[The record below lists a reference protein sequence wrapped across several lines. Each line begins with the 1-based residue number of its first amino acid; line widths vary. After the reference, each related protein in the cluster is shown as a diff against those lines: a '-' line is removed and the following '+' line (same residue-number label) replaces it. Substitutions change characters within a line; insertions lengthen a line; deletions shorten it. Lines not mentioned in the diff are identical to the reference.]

1 MAFVH
6 VRGPAKTEGF
16 KKTASVAI
24 ADRSVLAF
32 GSPGQSGYVRQAVAA
47 STRLAGVSLRKI
59 TSTSVDYADNSV
71 IPVIIPSSDDVFEA
85 DVTGTATQAN
95 VGNQYDVS
103 ANTDGTAQNVDVGG
117 TTYKVVTVVG
127 FISSSKVLVKF
138 NGNYVFAN
146 KAN

>member
-1 MAFVH
+1 MAFIH
-6 VRGPAKTEGF
+6 VKGPAKTEAF

-24 ADRSVLAF
+24 AAASPLSFD
-32 GSPGQSGYVRQAVAA
+32 GSAGYVRQSAVA
-47 STRLAGVSLRKI
+47 SVRIAGVSLKKI
-59 TSTSVDYADNSV
+59 TSSSDDYASNTM
-71 IPVIIPSSDDVFEA
+71 IEVIIPSSDDVFEA

-95 VGNQYDVS
+95 VGEQYDLS
-103 ANTDGTAQNVDVGG
+103 ALTDGTAQNVDVGA

-138 NGNYVFAN
+138 NGAYEYAN

>member
-6 VRGPAKTEGF
+6 VKGPAKTEGL

-24 ADRSVLAF
+24 AAASPLSFD
-32 GSPGQSGYVRQAVAA
+32 GSAGYVRQAAVA
-47 STRLAGVSLRKI
+47 SVRLAGVSLRKVA
-59 TSTSVDYADNSV
+59 STSDDYASNS
-71 IPVIIPSSDDVFEA
+71 IIEVIIPSSDDVFEA

-95 VGNQYDVS
+95 VGEQYDLS
-103 ANTDGTAQNVDVGG
+103 ALTDGTAQNVDVGA

-127 FISSSKVLVKF
+127 FISASKVLVKF
-138 NGNYVFAN
+138 NGNYAYAN